1 MVLGRVSLTL
11 EAFQLFF
18 LLNHHGLVSFLC
30 LQPWDSK
37 KKKKKLQSGET
48 FCTTWFTESQA
59 LLVLMKIKTSL
70 QGKAFFSG
78 TWLVGVDVSI

>member
-1 MVLGRVSLTL
+1 MGW
-11 EAFQLFF
+11 FLFF
-18 LLNHHGLVSFLC
+18 ACNLGIA
-30 LQPWDSK
+30 